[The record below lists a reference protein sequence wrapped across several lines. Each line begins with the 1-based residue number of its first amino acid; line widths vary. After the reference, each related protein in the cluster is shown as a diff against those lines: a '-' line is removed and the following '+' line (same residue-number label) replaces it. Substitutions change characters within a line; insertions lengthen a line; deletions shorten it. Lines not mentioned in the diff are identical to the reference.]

1 MSILHYSNLDVN
13 EVDDL
18 IGQNVNINGYDF
30 VIGHIVDTDYEE
42 YLYLVND
49 SFNYYDNDELEFK
62 VKHQYTT
69 VYMLPSDFESSKI
82 SQRVSTVMI
91 NDTEVEIYNASVFNP
106 GWLDQD
112 FPTETNEI
120 AISYGYII
128 NNNLVNDNN
137 YASIIGSTV
146 NINYFDEDTGIFT
159 KNYLIVGTYDSYLND
174 IVLSETEYY
183 NVANDYGIDSQP
195 NSEYIHFQIG
205 NESETKEVVKYL
217 YDSNLL
223 TQNIAWEGYQFSQ
236 QFSNDIAIISLI
248 VGLILFILAAGMIG
262 HFITIFIIDNKE
274 ITGILLALGAS
285 KQKIYKLYLWRS
297 LIQIIVVVVTVIP
310 ILFLANGAMN
320 NFILQFDTGI
330 KIFYVN
336 YVAVIMVFILC
347 LILYFSCTLIP
358 LSKFF
363 KKDINNLIYNRV

>member
-1 MSILHYSNLDVN
+1 
-13 EVDDL
+13 
-18 IGQNVNINGYDF
+18 
-30 VIGHIVDTDYEE
+30 
-42 YLYLVND
+42 
-49 SFNYYDNDELEFK
+49 
-62 VKHQYTT
+62 
-69 VYMLPSDFESSKI
+69 
-82 SQRVSTVMI
+82 
-91 NDTEVEIYNASVFNP
+91 
-106 GWLDQD
+106 
-112 FPTETNEI
+112 
-120 AISYGYII
+120 
-128 NNNLVNDNN
+128 
-137 YASIIGSTV
+137 
-146 NINYFDEDTGIFT
+146 
-159 KNYLIVGTYDSYLND
+159 
-174 IVLSETEYY
+174 
-183 NVANDYGIDSQP
+183 
-195 NSEYIHFQIG
+195 
-205 NESETKEVVKYL
+205 
-217 YDSNLL
+217 L
-223 TQNIAWEGYQFSQ
+223 TQNIAWDGYQFSQ

-347 LILYFSCTLIP
+347 FILYFSCTLIP